1 MALGFKADPV
11 SKQEREKKK
20 NAKITP
26 ARSEESLNL
35 QSKLPKHKGLRNR
48 SVVRKHGIFPTTP
61 GFVALD

>member
-11 SKQEREKKK
+11 SKQKRK

-26 ARSEESLNL
+26 ARSEESFNL
-35 QSKLPKHKGLRNR
+35 QIKMPQHKGLRNR
-48 SVVRKHGIFPTTP
+48 SVIRKHGIFPTTP